1 VHRRSLR
8 RKIVV
13 NCEKSVETMVALHE
27 EQIQAIREWQHQ
39 QNGKIDEIQKS
50 VQEIKTLL
58 ITENAKIQSQILKE
72 QNKKPSWWVSVLIT
86 TLASICT
93 GLIVYIVSY

>member
-1 VHRRSLR
+1 M
-8 RKIVV
+8 V
-13 NCEKSVETMVALHE
+13 NCEKSTETMVALHE
-27 EQIQAIREWQHQ
+27 EQIQAIREWQHK

-72 QNKKPSWWVSVLIT
+72 QNKKPSWWVLILIT

-93 GLIVYIVSY
+93 GLIVYIASC

>member
-1 VHRRSLR
+1 M
-8 RKIVV
+8 V

-27 EQIQAIREWQHQ
+27 EQIQAIREWQHE
-39 QNGKIDEIQKS
+39 QNSKIDEIQKS

-58 ITENAKIQSQILKE
+58 ITENAKIQSQMLKE
-72 QNKKPSWWVSVLIT
+72 QNKKPSWWVLILIT

-93 GLIVYIVSY
+93 GLIVYVASC

>member
-1 VHRRSLR
+1 M
-8 RKIVV
+8 V
-13 NCEKSVETMVALHE
+13 NCEKSTETMVALHE

-72 QNKKPSWWVSVLIT
+72 QNKKPSWWVLVLIT

-93 GLIVYIVSY
+93 GLIVYIASC

>member
-1 VHRRSLR
+1 MA
-8 RKIVV
+8 
-13 NCEKSVETMVALHE
+13 NCEKSTETMVALHE
-27 EQIQAIREWQHQ
+27 EQIQAIREWQHK

-58 ITENAKIQSQILKE
+58 ITENAKIQNQIFKE
-72 QNKKPSWWVSVLIT
+72 QNKKPSWWVLVLIT

-93 GLIVYIVSY
+93 GLIVYVASC

>member
-1 VHRRSLR
+1 M
-8 RKIVV
+8 V
-13 NCEKSVETMVALHE
+13 NCEKSTETMVALHE
-27 EQIQAIREWQHQ
+27 EQIQAIREWQHK

-72 QNKKPSWWVSVLIT
+72 QNKKPSWWVLVLIT

-93 GLIVYIVSY
+93 GLIVYIASC

>member
-1 VHRRSLR
+1 M
-8 RKIVV
+8 V
-13 NCEKSVETMVALHE
+13 NCEKSLETIVALHE
-27 EQIQAIREWQHQ
+27 EQIQEIRKWQHE
-39 QNGKIDEIQKS
+39 QNIKIDEIQKS

-72 QNKKPSWWVSVLIT
+72 QNKKPSWWVLILIT

-93 GLIVYIVSY
+93 GLIVYIASY

>member
-1 VHRRSLR
+1 M
-8 RKIVV
+8 V
-13 NCEKSVETMVALHE
+13 NCEKSTETMVALHE

-39 QNGKIDEIQKS
+39 QNSKIDEIQKN

-72 QNKKPSWWVSVLIT
+72 QNKKPSWWVLVLIT

-93 GLIVYIVSY
+93 GLIVYVVSY

>member
-1 VHRRSLR
+1 M
-8 RKIVV
+8 V
-13 NCEKSVETMVALHE
+13 NCEKSTETMVALHE
-27 EQIQAIREWQHQ
+27 EQIQAIREWQHE
-39 QNGKIDEIQKS
+39 QNSKIDEIQKS

-72 QNKKPSWWVSVLIT
+72 QNKKPSWWVLILIT

-93 GLIVYIVSY
+93 GLIVYVASC

>member
-1 VHRRSLR
+1 M
-8 RKIVV
+8 V
-13 NCEKSVETMVALHE
+13 NCEKSTETMVALHE

-50 VQEIKTLL
+50 VQEIKTFL

-72 QNKKPSWWVSVLIT
+72 QNKKPSWWVLILIT

-93 GLIVYIVSY
+93 GLIVYVVSC

>member
-1 VHRRSLR
+1 M
-8 RKIVV
+8 V
-13 NCEKSVETMVALHE
+13 NCEKSTETMVALHE

-39 QNGKIDEIQKS
+39 QNSKIDEIQKS

-72 QNKKPSWWVSVLIT
+72 QNKKPSWWVLVLIT

-93 GLIVYIVSY
+93 GLIVYIASC

>member
-1 VHRRSLR
+1 M
-8 RKIVV
+8 V
-13 NCEKSVETMVALHE
+13 NCEKSTETMVALHE
-27 EQIQAIREWQHQ
+27 EQIQAIREWQHK

-72 QNKKPSWWVSVLIT
+72 QNKKPSWWVLILIT

-93 GLIVYIVSY
+93 GLIVYVASC